1 MTATEFNNFATEFTG
16 LRIKIYKP
24 QDLTKWAIYSP
35 LSNNAVLEPSTKYG
49 ICIKN
54 ELLYDFKTTK
64 KVDTFLKSFVNQH
77 INKYEMKQGTYEI
90 INGFAEF
97 VTPKKED
104 ILKKYTNQNRVSKY
118 FFYTTLYGIGMFAIF
133 TRDIKSATSVLA
145 EYLKSKNIQYSNEYS
160 DAGWA
165 YRFVIN
171 KDVDTHNKLLEGFE
185 M

>member
-16 LRIKIYKP
+16 LRIEIYKP

-35 LSNNAVLEPSTKYG
+35 LSDNAVLEPSTKYG
-49 ICIKN
+49 ICIKD

-64 KVDTFLKSFVNQH
+64 KIDTFLKSFVNQH
-77 INKYEMKQGTYEI
+77 INKYEVKQVKSYCENGFVYFKKEEI
-90 INGFAEF
+90 IR
-97 VTPKKED
+97 
-104 ILKKYTNQNRVSKY
+104 KYTDTNRVSKY

-160 DAGWA
+160 DAGWV